1 MQSRQI
7 KAIFCKNRLQLL
19 CIVIAVILSV
29 GLVSAILLSDD
40 TRWTNW
46 SLSRLGETS
55 SNRLSAFLFNTA
67 VFLASL
73 LMMLISFFMKRG
85 YVKLGQL
92 RPTKVSGWG
101 FALLSVCMMG
111 VALCPNDIMHAAH
124 FVFSRSIVILMVVLM
139 FALPS
144 SLGCLTRRERLLSF
158 SFPVFASLMAAQ
170 GYIMGKFWFVIVEV
184 LLGVFAMIWLFFIC
198 RQLDLKLADMEI
210 L

>member
-7 KAIFCKNRLQLL
+7 KAIFCKNHLQLI
-19 CIVIAVILSV
+19 CIVMAAILSV
-29 GLVSAILLSDD
+29 GLLSAILLSDD
-40 TRWTNW
+40 TQWTNW

-55 SNRLSAFLFNTA
+55 SNRLSAFLFNMS
-67 VFLASL
+67 VFSASL
-73 LMMLISFFMKRG
+73 IMMLISFSMKRG

-92 RPTKVSGWG
+92 RPAKAAGRGLV
-101 FALLSVCMMG
+101 LLSVCMMG
-111 VALCPNDIMHAAH
+111 VSLCPNDTMHAAH
-124 FVFSRSIVILMVVLM
+124 FVFSRSIVMLMVVLM

-144 SLGCLTRRERLLSF
+144 SLGYLTRRERLLSF
-158 SFPVFASLMAAQ
+158 SFPAFMTIIAAQ